1 MPTASPDH
9 TPGRTDLGVV
19 VIGRNEGDRL
29 RVCLASAAAHCRR
42 AVYVDSG
49 STDGSVALARGFGAE
64 VVELD
69 LRVPFTAARARNEG
83 WRKLAALYP
92 ELRYVQFVD
101 GDCELAAGWLATASQ
116 HLDRHPRLAAVC
128 GRRRERHPD
137 ASVYNRLCDVE
148 WDTPP
153 GPALACGGDA
163 LMRIE
168 ALRAVGGFDD
178 ALIAGEEPELCFR
191 LRARDWGIERLPVEM
206 TMHDAAMRSWRQW
219 WRRSYR
225 AGHAYAQGAHLHGAS
240 PERYYRAEVRS
251 ILAWGLGLPVAAA
264 AAAVWHPLA
273 ALLLLAYPAQ
283 WWRLRR
289 RYLATGCIPAR
300 DCGPYALSCVAG
312 KFANLAGVVDFHSHR
327 LRGRTRGLIEYK

>member
-1 MPTASPDH
+1 MPTAPPDP
-9 TPGRTDLGVV
+9 TSGRADLGVV
-19 VIGRNEGDRL
+19 AIGRNEGERL
-29 RVCLASAAAHCRR
+29 RACLASAAAHCRR

-49 STDGSVALARGFGAE
+49 STDGSVALARACGAE

-69 LRVPFTAARARNEG
+69 LRVPFTAAHARNQG
-83 WRKLAALYP
+83 WRKLASLHP

-101 GDCELAAGWLATASQ
+101 GDCELDAGWLATASR
-116 HLDRHPRLAAVC
+116 HLDAHPRLAVVC
-128 GRRRERHPD
+128 GRRRERDPD

-148 WDTPP
+148 WDTPS

-168 ALRAVGGFDD
+168 ALREVDGFDD

-206 TMHDAAMRSWRQW
+206 TRHDAAMQSWRQW
-219 WRRSYR
+219 WRRCHR
-225 AGHAYAQGAHLHGAS
+225 AGHAFANGAHLHRAS

-251 ILAWGLGLPVAAA
+251 ILLWGLGLPAAAVAAA
-264 AAAVWHPLA
+264 ALHPLG

-283 WWRLRR
+283 WWRLTRR
-289 RYLATGCIPAR
+289 HRAAGRIPPR
-300 DCGPYALSCVAG
+300 DCGLYALSCLVG
-312 KFANLAGVVDFHSHR
+312 KFANLVGVVDFHYHR